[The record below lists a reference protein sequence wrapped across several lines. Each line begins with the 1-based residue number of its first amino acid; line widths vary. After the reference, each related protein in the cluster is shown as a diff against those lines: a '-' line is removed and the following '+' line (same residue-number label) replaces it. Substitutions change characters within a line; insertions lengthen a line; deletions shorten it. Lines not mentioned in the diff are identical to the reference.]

1 MVRVI
6 QNNWSHTVGILISIQ
21 KGQCFEDRKTAGFTH
36 IAEHFFFSGTEKH
49 SRFNLRE
56 IQDRIFNQLEATTGY
71 EEVRIFCYVD
81 ASNVTEALHALY
93 EMIFRWKCRS
103 DVFRDEK
110 NDLVQEAR
118 AYYKSYEY
126 RIRRETSTLL
136 FSKPQEILGPRSLIE
151 KLNYG
156 DVPKIKSYWGRLLD
170 NTSIDVCLLG
180 AVGAKEKRLAKRLFS
195 TDVPARQRK
204 ITWIM
209 NGAIWLESPKG
220 IGILIKHN
228 TRHPFLL
235 FLGQLF
241 MQRCEERMNE
251 HVSFESV
258 QFQDRTLFCAVS
270 DKTFDKK
277 KARVLIEKSLTKK
290 EFESA
295 KSLFLKRFRHALDGI
310 DPIDAMHWFHGFRRQ
325 AYRSLA
331 SEDPKAVYQLY
342 QRMTFAQTKHFF
354 KNVLREAK

>member
-1 MVRVI
+1 MIRVI
-6 QNNWSHTVGILISIQ
+6 HNNWSHTVGILISIQ
-21 KGQCFEDRKTAGFTH
+21 KGRCYEDRETAGFTH
-36 IAEHFFFSGTEKH
+36 IAEHFLFSGTEKY
-49 SRFNLRE
+49 SRFDLRE
-56 IQDRIFNQLEATTGY
+56 IQDRMFNQLEATTGY

-81 ASNVTEALHALY
+81 ASDVTEALHALY

-118 AYYKSYEY
+118 AYYKSYEHS
-126 RIRRETSTLL
+126 IRRETSALL
-136 FSKPQEILGPRSLIE
+136 FSQPQEILGQRSLIE
-151 KLNYG
+151 KLTYV
-156 DVPKIKSYWGRLLD
+156 DVPKIKRYWGRLLG
-170 NTSIDVCLLG
+170 NASIDVCLLG
-180 AVGAKEKRLAKRLFS
+180 ASGEKEKKLAKRLFG
-195 TDVPARQRK
+195 TDDSVHQREK
-204 ITWIM
+204 VWIM
-209 NGAIWLESPKG
+209 NRAMWLESSKG
-220 IGILIKHN
+220 IGIRVEHN

-241 MQRCEERMNE
+241 MQRCEEQMNE

-258 QFQDRTLFCAVS
+258 QLQDRTLFCAVG

-310 DPIDAMHWFHGFRRQ
+310 DPIDTLHWFHGFRRQ

-342 QRMTFAQTKHFF
+342 QRMTFAQTKRFF
-354 KNVLREAK
+354 ESILREAK